1 MIELLDIVL
10 PLVLAVCICALY
22 SRWKEKSPFSLKKL
36 LLGYSLRLGVSLL
49 NIMLSVFIFVGFF
62 NVTELEMMFIVAM
75 VFGLSYSAMS
85 YFFPLSDKD

>member
-1 MIELLDIVL
+1 M
-10 PLVLAVCICALY
+10 
-22 SRWKEKSPFSLKKL
+22 
-36 LLGYSLRLGVSLL
+36 L